1 MAFDPVHVD
10 VANTCSTLLMWSG
23 LGNVDERIGSV
34 LSRYEGLSGHRLER
48 DHVFT
53 AMLAHWLCHYW
64 SWRDRLK
71 NGGFGQEVK
80 ERLCLRIRSALD
92 YVSRPRSLAI

>member
-1 MAFDPVHVD
+1 
-10 VANTCSTLLMWSG
+10 MWSG
-23 LGNVDERIGSV
+23 LGSVDERIASV
-34 LSRYEGLSGHRLER
+34 LSTYEGLSGRRLE
-48 DHVFT
+48 HEPVFT

-92 YVSRPRSLAI
+92 YVSSFGALSI

>member
-1 MAFDPVHVD
+1 
-10 VANTCSTLLMWSG
+10 MWSG
-23 LGNVDERIGSV
+23 LDNIDERISGV
-34 LSRYEGLSGHRLER
+34 LSTYEGLGGRRLER

-71 NGGFGQEVK
+71 HGGFGQEVK
-80 ERLCLRIRSALD
+80 ERLCFRIASVLD
-92 YVSRPRSLAI
+92 YVSNSRESR